1 MVLLGYL
8 RKRGGG
14 IFSQEA
20 QRVMQSSSCQAE
32 KPAKKAAGARS
43 LGGVLR
49 FRYFDLSWHESD
61 LWVGFRMGK
70 EEKKKK

>member
-1 MVLLGYL
+1 
-8 RKRGGG
+8 
-14 IFSQEA
+14 
-20 QRVMQSSSCQAE
+20 MQSSSCQAE